1 MYLPTRL
8 WLDADDSADL
18 AQYETDLNNY
28 MNNSFASFIK
38 GHHGPGQGLGQL
50 CRRTGQD
57 RSE

>member
-28 MNNSFASFIK
+28 VNYPRLKSRACENES
-38 GHHGPGQGLGQL
+38 GV
-50 CRRTGQD
+50 D
-57 RSE
+57 